1 MARGDY
7 VYINKKSNGNSS
19 CYGGIRYRITNS
31 LEDAIATNKDV
42 IEMIMYVYRTSTG
55 VTAHTGNYTSYYKHT
70 IAGTTTTN
78 NVVTTIDMSKATN
91 TNTKYY
97 LSSSLPLKRVSG
109 AGPTI
114 TFEVPHNADG
124 TAPSVSIQAYIEFGS
139 SSADYVNVT
148 QTLTLDSIPRGSIL
162 NPIDD
167 FGLTDNFD
175 ISITKQVS
183 SYTDNLV
190 IKCGTT
196 TIKTYNGIVDGTNIS
211 FTSAEQSTIKSL
223 MTSPQIDLS
232 FELSTYNNG
241 TQVGETSIQI
251 ATVSTL
257 DQPLLDSWV
266 KSSDGYKYCVN
277 GLVDD
282 TLDDGLQ
289 VNGEIYKNGVS
300 IAGGNIIKTSLASN
314 FSITSAGVKQ
324 LNLQTVDF
332 KKGDKF
338 SVSNTGKVVIGSGI
352 TAVKVSG
359 CVYFSAGTNAGD
371 SLRAGIQYDRN
382 GTSTSISISVARAGT
397 NGTYEVR
404 NLVPVPIEVQEGD
417 EIWIY
422 ANNSTAGRGTV
433 GAGYNYTYLIVEEL

>member
-7 VYINKKSNGNSS
+7 VYVNKKSNGNSA

-70 IAGTTTTN
+70 IDGVTTTN
-78 NVVTTIDMSKATN
+78 NVTTTIDMSKATS

-109 AGPTI
+109 ANPTI

-124 TAPSVSIQAYIEFGS
+124 TAPSVSIQAYINFGT

-148 QTLTLDSIPRGSIL
+148 QTLTLDSIPRGSTL

-167 FGLTDNFD
+167 FGLDDSFN

-190 IKCGTT
+190 IKCGST
-196 TIKTYNGIVDGTNIS
+196 TIKTYTGITDGTSIS
-211 FTSAEQSTIKSL
+211 FTSAEQSTIKGL
-223 MTSPQIDLS
+223 MTSPQIDLT

-241 TQVGETSIQI
+241 TQVGETSIQT

-257 DQPLLDSWV
+257 DQPILDSWL
-266 KSSDGYKYCVN
+266 KSSTGYKKAVN

-289 VNGEIYKNGVS
+289 VYGKIYKNGVPIS
-300 IAGGNIIKTSLASN
+300 GGNILKASLHSN
-314 FSITSAGVKQ
+314 FSITSSGNKKLTMADI
-324 LNLQTVDF
+324 DF
-332 KKGDKF
+332 QQGSALSISSGGIK
-338 SVSNTGKVVIGSGI
+338 IGAGI
-352 TAVKVSG
+352 TKVKVSG
-359 CVYFSAGTNAGD
+359 SAYFGGGTSAGD
-371 SLRAGIQYDRN
+371 SLRATIFKNDTN
-382 GTSTSISISVARAGT
+382 TTIAFNFARAGT
-397 NGTYEVR
+397 SGTYEVR
-404 NLVPVPIEVQEGD
+404 GIVPVPIAVQEND
-417 EIWIY
+417 ILY
-422 ANNSTAGRGTV
+422 LYVNNATAGRGTIA
-433 GAGYNYTYLIVEEL
+433 AGDTSTYLIVEEL

>member
-7 VYINKKSNGNSS
+7 VYINKKSNGNSA

-31 LEDAIATNKDV
+31 LEDAIATNRDV

-70 IAGTTTTN
+70 INGTTTTN
-78 NVVTTIDMSKATN
+78 NVTTTIDMSKASS

-124 TAPSVSIQAYIEFGS
+124 TAPSVSIQAWIEFGS

-148 QTLTLDSIPRGSIL
+148 QTLTLDSIPRGSTL

-167 FGLTDNFD
+167 FALDESFN

-211 FTSAEQSTIKSL
+211 FTSAEQSTIKGL
-223 MTSPQIDLS
+223 MTSPQIDLT

-241 TQVGETSIQI
+241 TQVGETSIQT
-251 ATVSTL
+251 ATVTTL

-289 VNGEIYKNGVS
+289 VNGEIYKNGIPINS
-300 IAGGNIIKTSLASN
+300 IMTGMMNANYTLSTQNATKLTLVANSSISSGTGLSISNGGIK
-314 FSITSAGVKQ
+314 
-324 LNLQTVDF
+324 
-332 KKGDKF
+332 
-338 SVSNTGKVVIGSGI
+338 IGAGI
-352 TAVKVSG
+352 TKVLVNAQIHFAEG
-359 CVYFSAGTNAGD
+359 GTGSSRRGVQVFKNNINVAYCNINNVRTYTG
-371 SLRAGIQYDRN
+371 
-382 GTSTSISISVARAGT
+382 TSISPF
-397 NGTYEVR
+397 
-404 NLVPVPIEVQEGD
+404 LLEVQEND
-417 EIWIY
+417 IIY
-422 ANNSTAGRGTV
+422 LYGLNQGTTGSQV
-433 GAGYNYTYLIVEEL
+433 QYQHTWLTVQVID

>member
-7 VYINKKSNGNSS
+7 VYINKKSNGNSA

-70 IAGTTTTN
+70 INGTTTTN
-78 NVVTTIDMSKATN
+78 NVTTTIDMSKASS

-97 LSSSLPLKRVSG
+97 LSGSLPLKRVSG

-124 TAPSVSIQAYIEFGS
+124 SAPTVSIQAWIEFGT

-167 FGLTDNFD
+167 FGLDDSFN

-190 IKCGTT
+190 IKCGST
-196 TIKTYNGIVDGTNIS
+196 TIKTYTGITDGTNIS
-211 FTSAEQSTIKSL
+211 FTSAEQSAIKAL
-223 MTSPQIDLS
+223 MTSPQIDLT

-241 TQVGETSIQI
+241 TQVGETSVQI
-251 ATVSTL
+251 AAVSTL
-257 DQPLLDSWV
+257 DQPILDSWV
-266 KSSDGYKYCVN
+266 KSSTGYKKAVN

-282 TLDDGLQ
+282 TLNDGLQ
-289 VNGEIYKNGVS
+289 VQGEIYKNGVPIS
-300 IAGGNIIKTSLASN
+300 GGNILKASLHSN
-314 FSITSAGVKQ
+314 FSITSTGNKKLTMAD
-324 LNLQTVDF
+324 VDF
-332 KKGDKF
+332 QKGSALSISSGGIK
-338 SVSNTGKVVIGSGI
+338 IGAGI
-352 TAVKVSG
+352 TKVKVSG
-359 CVYFSAGTNAGD
+359 SIHFGTGVNAGD
-371 SLRAGIQYDRN
+371 SLRATIFKNDTN
-382 GTSTSISISVARAGT
+382 TTIAIDFARAGT
-397 NGTYEVR
+397 NGTYECR
-404 NLVPVPIEVQEGD
+404 SIIPVPIEVEENDILYLYG
-417 EIWIY
+417 
-422 ANNSTAGRGTV
+422 NNASAGRGTIV
-433 GAGYNYTYLIVEEL
+433 AGETDTYLIVEEI

>member
-7 VYINKKSNGNSS
+7 VYINKKSNGNSA

-31 LEDAIATNKDV
+31 LEDAISTNKDV

-70 IAGTTTTN
+70 INGTTTTN
-78 NVVTTIDMSKATN
+78 NVTTTIDMSKASS

-124 TAPSVSIQAYIEFGS
+124 TAPSVSIQAWIEFGS

-148 QTLTLDSIPRGSIL
+148 QTLTLDSIPRGSTL

-167 FGLTDNFD
+167 FALDESFN
-175 ISITKQVS
+175 ISITKKVS

-211 FTSAEQSTIKSL
+211 FTSAEQNTIKGL
-223 MTSPQIDLS
+223 MTSPQIDLT

-241 TQVGETSIQI
+241 TQVGETSVQT

-289 VNGEIYKNGVS
+289 VYGKIYKNGIPINS
-300 IAGGNIIKTSLASN
+300 IMTGMMNANYTLSTQNATKLTLVANSSISSGTGLSISNGGIK
-314 FSITSAGVKQ
+314 
-324 LNLQTVDF
+324 
-332 KKGDKF
+332 
-338 SVSNTGKVVIGSGI
+338 IGAGI
-352 TAVKVSG
+352 TKILVSAQIG
-359 CVYFSAGTNAGD
+359 FAEGGTGSSRRGVQIFKNSSNIAYCNINNVRTYTG
-371 SLRAGIQYDRN
+371 AA
-382 GTSTSISISVARAGT
+382 ISP
-397 NGTYEVR
+397 
-404 NLVPVPIEVQEGD
+404 LLLEVQEND
-417 EIWIY
+417 IIY
-422 ANNSTAGRGTV
+422 LYGLNQGTTGSQIQQQNTWLTV
-433 GAGYNYTYLIVEEL
+433 QVVD

>member
-31 LEDAIATNKDV
+31 LDDAIATNKDV

-109 AGPTI
+109 ANPTI

-124 TAPSVSIQAYIEFGS
+124 TAPSVSIQAYINFGT

-148 QTLTLDSIPRGSIL
+148 QTLSLDSIPRGSTL

-183 SYTDNLV
+183 SYNDVLV
-190 IKCGTT
+190 IKADNT
-196 TIKTYNGIVDGTNIS
+196 TIKTYNNITNGTNIS
-211 FTSAEQSTIKSL
+211 FTSAEQNTIKGL
-223 MTSPQIDLS
+223 MTSPQIELT
-232 FELSTYNNG
+232 FELSSYSGG
-241 TQVGETSIQI
+241 TQVGETSTQTAIV
-251 ATVSTL
+251 TTL
-257 DQPLLDSWV
+257 DQPVLDSWV
-266 KSSDGYKYCVN
+266 KGLDGYKYCVN
-277 GLVDD
+277 GIVDD

-289 VNGEIYKNGVS
+289 VQGEIYKNKIPINS
-300 IAGGNIIKTSLASN
+300 IMTGKMSANYTLST
-314 FSITSAGVKQ
+314 TSATKLTLVA
-324 LNLQTVDF
+324 NNSIVY
-332 KKGDKF
+332 
-338 SVSNTGKVVIGSGI
+338 GSGLSISSGGIKIGVGI
-352 TAVKVSG
+352 TKVLVSAQIG
-359 CVYFSAGTNAGD
+359 FGEGGTGSSRRGVQIFKNSENIVYANNDNRTTYTG
-371 SLRAGIQYDRN
+371 
-382 GTSTSISISVARAGT
+382 ISIS
-397 NGTYEVR
+397 
-404 NLVPVPIEVQEGD
+404 PILLEVQEND
-417 EIWIY
+417 IIY
-422 ANNSTAGRGTV
+422 LYGLNQGQTGSQV
-433 GAGYNYTYLIVEEL
+433 QQQHTYLTVQVID

>member
-78 NVVTTIDMSKATN
+78 NVTTTIDMSKATN

-114 TFEVPHNADG
+114 TFEVPHNTDG
-124 TAPSVSIQAYIEFGS
+124 SAPTVSIQAYIEFGT

-148 QTLTLDSIPRGSIL
+148 QTLSLDSIPRNSVL

-167 FGLTDNFD
+167 FGLDDSFN
-175 ISITKQVS
+175 ISIDKSVD

-190 IKCGTT
+190 IKAGTT
-196 TIKTYNGIVDGTNIS
+196 TIKTYNNISNGTSIS
-211 FTSAEQSTIKSL
+211 FTSAEQNTIKGL
-223 MTSPQIDLS
+223 MTSPQIELT
-232 FELSTYNNG
+232 FELSTYSGG
-241 TQVGETSIQI
+241 TQIGTTSTQT
-251 ATVSTL
+251 ANVTTL
-257 DQPLLDSWV
+257 DQPVIDSWY
-266 KSSDGYKYCVN
+266 KSSTGYKYCVN
-277 GLVDD
+277 GVVDS

-289 VNGEIYKNGVS
+289 VV
-300 IAGGNIIKTSLASN
+300 GNIYLNGLPMGGKNILKCSLASDYT
-314 FSITSAGVKQ
+314 ISATGE
-324 LNLQTVDF
+324 
-332 KKGDKF
+332 KKLTLATIDYQDGTALSKSDGGIK
-338 SVSNTGKVVIGSGI
+338 IGSGI
-352 TAVKVSG
+352 TSVKVWGSVYYGSG
-359 CVYFSAGTNAGD
+359 TSAGD
-371 SLRAGIQYDRN
+371 SLRLTIKKNTDTVAQN
-382 GTSTSISISVARAGT
+382 NARAGT
-397 NGTYEVR
+397 TGTYETR
-404 NLVPVPIEVQEGD
+404 NCPPVPISVQEND
-417 EIWIY
+417 IIY
-422 ANNSTAGRGTV
+422 LYENNATGARGKVTS
-433 GAGYNYTYLIVEEL
+433 GSAYTYLVVEEI